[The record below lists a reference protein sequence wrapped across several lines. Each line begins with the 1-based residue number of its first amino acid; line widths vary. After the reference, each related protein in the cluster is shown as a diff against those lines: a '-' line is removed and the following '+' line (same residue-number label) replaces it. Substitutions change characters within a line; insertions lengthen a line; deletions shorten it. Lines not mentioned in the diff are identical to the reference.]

1 MSSYVYVKNPNGKTY
16 VYENTTYWDK
26 ESKSCKHYRKSIG
39 HLDPDTGE
47 IVPNYRKGDRQMK
60 TSSSVSADHCIVA
73 STGIG
78 KLLDKAVS
86 DIKLDAP
93 LKAVFPDDWER
104 ILACAY
110 YLVSEGGALAH
121 VEKWQRAFK
130 KVMNDNRQFKKG
142 EIPDAEWISS
152 CFSGKGNGLW

>member
-47 IVPNYRKGDRQMK
+47 IVPNYKKGDKQMK
-60 TSSSVSADHCIVA
+60 TSSGVSADHCIVA

-104 ILACAY
+104 ILTCAY

-121 VEKWQRAFK
+121 VEKWQRAF
-130 KVMNDNRQFKKG
+130 
-142 EIPDAEWISS
+142 SS
-152 CFSGKGNGLW
+152 PYEEKLTSQRIDRKSVV

>member
-1 MSSYVYVKNPNGKTY
+1 MKQIYVFFVKKIAMSNNHKDDTY
-16 VYENTTYWDK
+16 SMYK
-26 ESKSCKHYRKSIG
+26 SRSCKHYRKSIG

-47 IVPNYRKGDRQMK
+47 IVPNYRKGDKQMK
-60 TSSSVSADHCIVA
+60 TSSGTMADHCMVA

-104 ILACAY
+104 ILTCAY
-110 YLVSEGGALAH
+110 YLVSEGGTLAH
-121 VEKWQRAFK
+121 VEKWQRAFSFHIRK
-130 KVMNDNRQFKKG
+130 NSQ
-142 EIPDAEWISS
+142 A
-152 CFSGKGNGLW
+152 SGSAN